1 MTEEKKSN
9 SEDKV
14 TLLSSIVSACAAAF
28 GVQSKKNLERD
39 FKHKKPSVFILSGII
54 FVILFIG
61 VIYSVVQLVLSSAG
75 AQ

>member
-9 SEDKV
+9 PEDKV
-14 TLLSSIVSACAAAF
+14 TLLSSIVSAGAAAF

-39 FKHKKPSVFILSGII
+39 FKHTKPSVFILAGII

-61 VIYSVVQLVLSSAG
+61 VIYSVVQLVLSSVG

>member
-14 TLLSSIVSACAAAF
+14 TLLSSIASACAAAF

-54 FVILFIG
+54 FVILFISA
-61 VIYSVVQLVLSSAG
+61 IYSVVQLVLSSVG